1 MSLVLYRAQLNALAQ
16 IHRSVEAALPP
27 GAPIAPPPPALAALA
42 QRLRDSLSALHQTV
56 AVRCGEDLAEQVM
69 FPFVLH
75 GDELALRRL
84 ALPAELRWPRLQLA
98 LYGIDD
104 GGERLFDRA
113 EELLGQDPAVAIE
126 AREAQAQAMYL
137 CLSDGF
143 QGRFADTV
151 QPIEEYKRR
160 LAGVFP
166 APPVA
171 SNRTPAPVVP
181 PAPPRFPIALHASIA
196 AIVILVPLAL
206 IALSR

>member
-1 MSLVLYRAQLNALAQ
+1 MSLTLYRAQLDALAQ
-16 IHRSVEAALPP
+16 LHRSVEAALPL
-27 GAPIAPPPPALAALA
+27 GAPIAPPPPALVALA
-42 QRLRDSLSALHQTV
+42 QRLRDSLGALHQTV
-56 AVRCGEDLAEQVM
+56 AIHCGEELTERVL

-84 ALPAELRWPRLQLA
+84 TLPAELRWPRLQLA

-104 GGERLFDRA
+104 GGERLFERA

-126 AREAQAQAMYL
+126 ARAAQAQALYL

-143 QGRFADTV
+143 QGRFADDGP
-151 QPIEEYKRR
+151 PIEEYKRR
-160 LAGVFP
+160 LAAVFP
-166 APPVA
+166 APTTA
-171 SNRTPAPVVP
+171 SNPAPAPVVP